1 MAEPNFDP
9 DKYLATKPSTE
20 DFDPDAFLRL
30 VETSFSGAE
39 FKPETTGTVV
49 DQIPTGGYKA
59 PAFVETPNLSTG
71 QKVYQNIVRPVLAPT
86 IEMGGA
92 VGVGLLGTPFGP
104 AGIVSGSG
112 LGYGLAKEGLENI
125 DVALGLKPPRQ
136 GAALL
141 LSHLEMLLRVQPMKL
156 VVELLRLMLQKV

>member
-49 DQIPTGGYKA
+49 DQIPTGGYPA

-86 IEMGGA
+86 IEM
-92 VGVGLLGTPFGP
+92 V
-104 AGIVSGSG
+104 
-112 LGYGLAKEGLENI
+112 KEEIMVLE
-125 DVALGLKPPRQ
+125 
-136 GAALL
+136 
-141 LSHLEMLLRVQPMKL
+141 E
-156 VVELLRLMLQKV
+156 E